1 MALRKKKSLLDQAS
15 DYVDQVRP
23 QVESAVASALDAVEE
38 FYEKTARP
46 ALLDAK
52 DKAGPALADA
62 REKAAPYV
70 AEARDRAAAA
80 LADAREKA
88 GPALADARDKAAPL
102 VAAGAAKAGEVAA
115 QAKEAADARV
125 AQLRGEEKKK
135 GSKLKKLAIFAALA
149 GAVGFV
155 AKKLQGGGQSDNW
168 QSSYV
173 PTPAPAP
180 RQRRRDDA
188 GAAGP
193 DEAISDAA
201 DEPQPVTT
209 PDDPAEVVDLEA
221 PLEDARRRRRSSAAT
236 MPGPSSRGHGGSRA
250 QPLSSRGWPGSASAS
265 PVRTARCT
273 SPDTT
278 RCGPSWASRPTA
290 TGPST
295 PPGCRPRS
303 RCRRRS

>member
-1 MALRKKKSLLDQAS
+1 MAMTRSHQVKEEAMALRKKKSLLDQAS
-15 DYVDQVRP
+15 DYIDQVRP
-23 QVESAVASALDAVEE
+23 QVESAVASALDAAEE

-46 ALLDAK
+46 ALVDARE
-52 DKAGPALADA
+52 KAGPALADA

-70 AEARDRAAAA
+70 AEARERATT
-80 LADAREKA
+80 
-88 GPALADARDKAAPL
+88 ALADARDQAAPL
-102 VAAGAAKAGEVAA
+102 VAAGAERASEVAA

-149 GAVGFV
+149 GAAGFI
-155 AKKLQGGGQSDNW
+155 AKKLQGGGQSANW

-173 PTPAPAP
+173 PTPAPSPSA
-180 RQRRRDDA
+180 DDA

-221 PLEDARRRRRSSAAT
+221 PVKDA
-236 MPGPSSRGHGGSRA
+236 PKNN
-250 QPLSSRGWPGSASAS
+250 
-265 PVRTARCT
+265 
-273 SPDTT
+273 
-278 RCGPSWASRPTA
+278 
-290 TGPST
+290 
-295 PPGCRPRS
+295 
-303 RCRRRS
+303 